1 MISIKIEICEV
12 FFNDVLLEKLL
23 EEIAIWK
30 QKLTKFMKILKN
42 LQNCMLIRWKFHGK
56 NAFCWVFLC
65 VNDNKKLTITILK

>member
-1 MISIKIEICEV
+1 MISIEIEICEV

-30 QKLTKFMKILKN
+30 QKLTKFMEILKN

-56 NAFCWVFLC
+56 NAFCWFFYV
-65 VNDNKKLTITILK
+65 LTITKS